1 MAPEIERKFLVIS
14 DEYKRMA
21 HTSVEIEQGYLC
33 REPERTVRI
42 RIKGSK
48 GFITVKGLTRL
59 AVREE
64 YEYEIPLDDA
74 RRMLLLCQGPTLSKR
89 RWLVDF
95 EGHTWEVDEF
105 FGRKAG
111 LTVAE
116 VELHSAEE
124 PVSLPSFV
132 GEEVTGRSEYYN
144 SML

>member
-1 MAPEIERKFLVIS
+1 MALEIERKFLVIS

-95 EGHTWEVDEF
+95 EGHTW
-105 FGRKAG
+105 
-111 LTVAE
+111 